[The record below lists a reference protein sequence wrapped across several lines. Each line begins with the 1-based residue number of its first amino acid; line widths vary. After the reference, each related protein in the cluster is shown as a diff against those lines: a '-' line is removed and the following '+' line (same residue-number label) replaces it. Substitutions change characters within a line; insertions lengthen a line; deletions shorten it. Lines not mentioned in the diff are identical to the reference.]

1 MKFSIVANPKQPN
14 MKKIL
19 TKVIGFLEDF
29 DLEKET
35 AKIVGLTGN
44 SITKLQGDIIISLG
58 GDGTLL
64 HILSYL
70 NKPVFGIFQE
80 EKTC

>member
-1 MKFSIVANPKQPN
+1 VKFSIVANPKQPN

-64 HILSYL
+64 HILSL
-70 NKPVFGIFQE
+70 SQ
-80 EKTC
+80 